1 MKLLL
6 GFLLSLGFCGHAF
19 ADNWAGEAEAGAV
32 MVTGNSK
39 SESYAFKT
47 NTSYKQEFN
56 IYRLVGRYLNTTAND
71 VEISRHWEAGVRYE
85 RTLSDRFSLYIGQ
98 KYEGDIFNGYRQR
111 DSSDLGAKYFLIKE
125 GDQSWFVEL
134 GYRYQKTQPTTCCTN
149 YDNLLRAYTEVNK
162 KIEENL
168 SARFWVEHLPNFTQP
183 KAYLTNSEASLNI
196 MLSKVFSAKLAYLL
210 QYQNSPPEN
219 GKYTTTT
226 TTMNLVAK
234 Y

>member
-1 MKLLL
+1 MKMLSLI
-6 GFLLSLGFCGHAF
+6 LLSFGFCSGAF
-19 ADNWAGEAEAGAV
+19 AEDWTGEAEAGAV
-32 MVTGNSK
+32 MVTGNTK
-39 SESYAFKT
+39 SESYALKT
-47 NTSYKQEFN
+47 NTSYKQELN
-56 IYRLVGRYLNTTAND
+56 IYRLSGRYLNTTAND

-111 DSSDLGAKYFLIKE
+111 DSSDLGAKYFIIKE
-125 GDQSWFVEL
+125 GDQSWFTEL

-149 YDNLLRAYTEVNK
+149 YDNLLRVYTEVNK

-168 SARFWVEHLPNFTQP
+168 SVRFWVEHLPNFTQP
-183 KAYLTNSEASLNI
+183 DAYLTNSEASLNI
-196 MLSKVFSAKLAYLL
+196 MLNKVFSTKLAYLL
-210 QYQNSPPEN
+210 QYQNTPPSN